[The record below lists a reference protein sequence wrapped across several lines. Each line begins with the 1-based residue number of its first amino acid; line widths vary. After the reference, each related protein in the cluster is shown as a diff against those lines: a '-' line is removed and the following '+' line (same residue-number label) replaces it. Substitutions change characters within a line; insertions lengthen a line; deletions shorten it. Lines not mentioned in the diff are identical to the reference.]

1 MGKKYKIG
9 PHISHQLKFNLV
21 ALINKWGDGKIFMG
35 KKINLDLYA
44 TQEYIKINS
53 KWITNPNIKAKTI
66 KFIEANIGEYLHNM
80 RKLIFLKKTKSTV
93 FKRKTNMKDTS
104 AKIKYL

>member
-44 TQEYIKINS
+44 T
-53 KWITNPNIKAKTI
+53 
-66 KFIEANIGEYLHNM
+66 
-80 RKLIFLKKTKSTV
+80 
-93 FKRKTNMKDTS
+93 
-104 AKIKYL
+104 